1 MVRVGQAFCAL
12 LAVLTLLWLPIID
25 VLSDQIFLYKE
36 AVMAYLAPPIVSV
49 YLLGPSPLPR
59 RTWRERGL
67 PAQTRGRVCG

>member
-12 LAVLTLLWLPIID
+12 LALLTLLWLPIID

-49 YLLGPSPLPR
+49 YLLGPFPLLLSLLR
-59 RTWRERGL
+59 SGGVHAIT
-67 PAQTRGRVCG
+67 AAA